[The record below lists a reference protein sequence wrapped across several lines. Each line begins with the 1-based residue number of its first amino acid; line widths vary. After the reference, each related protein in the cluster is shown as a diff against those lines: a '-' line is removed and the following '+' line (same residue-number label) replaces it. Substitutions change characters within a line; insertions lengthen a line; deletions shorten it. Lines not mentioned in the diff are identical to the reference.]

1 MYRTQSDDWQKN
13 PNNSAAHR
21 GTFRNWLTMWKVAEG
36 FRANII
42 YLGCGRN
49 QTAKR

>member
-21 GTFRNWLTMWKVAEG
+21 GTFRNWPTMGKVAEES
-36 FRANII
+36 RTNNI
-42 YLGCGRN
+42 
-49 QTAKR
+49 